1 MNLYIANG
9 NHPDLL
15 QCSYGTCV
23 EFDGNELWAYIDPN
37 QILKGAGDLSIAQGV
52 RAGGGEVGGAPCLRF
67 QGPGG
72 VARLRW
78 LG

>member
-52 RAGGGEVGGAPCLRF
+52 RALGGGTMPSF
-67 QGPGG
+67 SGPGG
-72 VARLRW
+72 VARLHW